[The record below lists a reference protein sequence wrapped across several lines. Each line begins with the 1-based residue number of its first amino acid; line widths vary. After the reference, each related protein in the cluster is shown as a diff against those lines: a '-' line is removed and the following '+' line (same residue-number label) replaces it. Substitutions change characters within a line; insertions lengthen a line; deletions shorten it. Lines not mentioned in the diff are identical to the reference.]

1 MLVDDFYALN
11 DTLDFA
17 PFYVLYTRCLQ
28 DVYLGPRLLYVS
40 DGWGI
45 LTSLSHARA
54 QSLNTGNVGAVCAIL
69 QGAVTTSGTFLTS
82 NKG

>member
-1 MLVDDFYALN
+1 MLVEDFYALN

-28 DVYLGPRLLYVS
+28 DVYFGLRLLYIN

-45 LTSLSHARA
+45 LTSLPHARA
-54 QSLNTGNVGAVCAIL
+54 QSLNTGYVGAVCAIL